1 MADMFKQIG
10 SLYLYDNQ
18 LNREDYLILGNRKPV
33 TDLKINE
40 QGELESFET
49 GEFKNDL
56 DYFITAQTE
65 YGAFGKIQKLDK
77 NHWAFKSESIKI
89 MREACEKQGLIF
101 IHLKEPL
108 HLIKV
113 DTTHMP
119 NYNAYHIYYNETVNG
134 KLGDYQLAHAW
145 KAGET
150 QYSTYRLY
158 EYCNQKPE

>member
-1 MADMFKQIG
+1 MFKQIG
-10 SLYLYDNQ
+10 AFFLYDNQ
-18 LNREDYLILGNRKPV
+18 LRTEYLILGNRKPEM
-33 TDLKINE
+33 DFKINE
-40 QGELESFET
+40 QGELEHFET

-56 DYFITAQTE
+56 DYIITAQTD

-77 NHWAFKSESIKI
+77 NHWSFKSESIRI
-89 MREACEKQGLIF
+89 MREACEKNGLVF

-134 KLGDYQLAHAW
+134 PIGDYELAFAW
-145 KAGET
+145 NSGQT

-158 EYCNQKPE
+158 EYCNQK